1 MDDCIFCKVLK
12 NEIPSTKVYE
22 DEKTLAFLDISP
34 VNYGHA
40 LVIPKS
46 HSENLL
52 SMKDDDLFAMV
63 KTAQKVADAIMKGL
77 KADGFNLGM
86 NNYKAAGQLVMHSHI
101 HVIPRFK
108 NDGLKLNWPNK
119 KYETGKSKETAEK
132 LMKFL

>member
-1 MDDCIFCKVLK
+1 MQSCVFCKVLK
-12 NEIPSTKVYE
+12 NEIPSTKMYE

-63 KTAQKVADAIMKGL
+63 KTSQKVADAIMKGL

-119 KYETGKSKETAEK
+119 KYEIGKSKETAEI